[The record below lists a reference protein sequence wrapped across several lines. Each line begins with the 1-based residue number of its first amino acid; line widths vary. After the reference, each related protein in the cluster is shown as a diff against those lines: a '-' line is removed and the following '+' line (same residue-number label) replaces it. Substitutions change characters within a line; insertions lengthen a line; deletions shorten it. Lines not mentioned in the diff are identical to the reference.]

1 MQSYDLKLPKNYKAA
16 SNKFYIALGGGLIAL
31 LVTFNV
37 VFLTLFIGETKT
49 SENALRVL
57 QETSRSLLLI
67 QDSLGKADIQK
78 ASVHLADARH
88 QIDAALSTAP
98 ELPPAKNVSKSKIP
112 QANQPVVGQKQV
124 PVPLPAAQF
133 SIPAGEMPAS
143 LGCATTGEYSLI
155 CEKESKRLH
164 LFKYQDKQ
172 FGLVKSI
179 HASSV
184 RMVRTRK
191 KRGIMRLPR
200 GAIFPCDIR
209 PAVPCR
215 GFTGKGHSC

>member
-88 QIDAALSTAP
+88 QIDAVLSTTP
-98 ELPPAKNVSKSKIP
+98 CKEC
-112 QANQPVVGQKQV
+112 KQI
-124 PVPLPAAQF
+124 QN
-133 SIPAGEMPAS
+133 
-143 LGCATTGEYSLI
+143 TTGETAGCWS
-155 CEKESKRLH
+155 ETGARTVA
-164 LFKYQDKQ
+164 
-172 FGLVKSI
+172 GGSI
-179 HASSV
+179 
-184 RMVRTRK
+184 
-191 KRGIMRLPR
+191 
-200 GAIFPCDIR
+200 FD
-209 PAVPCR
+209 
-215 GFTGKGHSC
+215 TGR